1 MSRIGKNEIKLPAG
15 VKAQFKDG
23 VVHVQGPLGQ
33 LEKKLHESMSLTIE
47 PGALRVIPKA
57 AGTEDSK
64 YWGLTRTL
72 VSNMVQ
78 GVSTGFTKSLTL
90 VGVGYRAAVAGSKLT
105 LSIGYSHPIDF
116 DAPKGIKIAVD
127 KTTTVIISGADKEV
141 VGQTAA
147 TIRGFRAPEPY
158 HGKGVRYSDEVIAI
172 KVGKAGGKK

>member
-1 MSRIGKNEIKLPAG
+1 MSRIGKNEIKLPTG
-15 VKAQFKDG
+15 VTAKFKDG
-23 VVHVQGPLGQ
+23 VIQVQGPQGN
-33 LEKKLHESMSLTIE
+33 LERKLHESMNVVVE
-47 PGALRVIPKA
+47 GATVKVAPRSQNSD
-57 AGTEDSK
+57 DSK

-116 DAPKGIKIAVD
+116 EAPKGIKIAVD

-147 TIRGFRAPEPY
+147 TIRGFRSPEPY